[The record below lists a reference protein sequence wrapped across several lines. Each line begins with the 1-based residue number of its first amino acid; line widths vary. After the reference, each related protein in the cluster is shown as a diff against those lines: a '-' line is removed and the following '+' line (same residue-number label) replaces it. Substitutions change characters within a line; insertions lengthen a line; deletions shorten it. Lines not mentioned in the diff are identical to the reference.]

1 MNYIQEKCFE
11 IKCSNSFK
19 FFVSLII
26 IYSSLTIGV
35 GTYENVTFISLI
47 LGYSDYLI
55 TTIFLIELIIRF
67 TAEKSVK
74 DFFSD
79 RWNLFDTIIVT
90 ASLIPASFGECI
102 LIFRL
107 LRVLRLLRII
117 SFVPELRIVVE
128 NLIKSL
134 YKSLYILILIFL
146 ISYIY
151 AVIGNQLYG
160 DLNSSGFV
168 NLGAS
173 LLTLAQVAT
182 LSGWED
188 IMNPILI
195 EHPLAWT
202 YFLSFIFIVAIVIL
216 NLFIAIMVDVVNP
229 LSK

>member
-1 MNYIQEKCFE
+1 M
-11 IKCSNSFK
+11 
-19 FFVSLII
+19 
-26 IYSSLTIGV
+26 
-35 GTYENVTFISLI
+35 
-47 LGYSDYLI
+47 GYSDYLI

-90 ASLIPASFGECI
+90 ASLIPASFGESI